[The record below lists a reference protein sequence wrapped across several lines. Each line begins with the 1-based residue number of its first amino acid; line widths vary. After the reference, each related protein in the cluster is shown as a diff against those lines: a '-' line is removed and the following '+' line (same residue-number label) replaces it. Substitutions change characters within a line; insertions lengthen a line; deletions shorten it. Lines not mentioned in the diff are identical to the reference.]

1 MRVARLTGSDLAIV
15 TKKGKKRRQSVAPG
29 QRDAEAL
36 TASRP
41 PALVNEPPQQSRCA
55 QSEQD

>member
-55 QSEQD
+55 E